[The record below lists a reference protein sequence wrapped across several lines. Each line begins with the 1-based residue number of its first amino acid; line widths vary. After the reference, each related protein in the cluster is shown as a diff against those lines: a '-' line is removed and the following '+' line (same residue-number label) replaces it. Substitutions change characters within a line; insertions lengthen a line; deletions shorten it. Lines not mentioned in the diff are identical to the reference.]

1 MIQAV
6 YLAQFLVQVASLILY
21 ASSPRTGLTF
31 PCAVLSILATAIFM
45 LGSHM
50 EHRRSIRPSTVLVL
64 YPVVTILFEIV
75 HIRTLW
81 SIEDLQRVAITT
93 SVMLGPKVALSI
105 LESWLKV
112 SLVLPECVSRNP
124 EQLEGPLGRAL
135 FSWLNQIFVLGFGTK
150 LAVQD
155 LFSMEPSM
163 CPPIEKNRLALL
175 WAQSRSLP
183 FVPGSEPLLNKQLY
197 RRYKDE
203 PQHIG
208 LSNH

>member
-1 MIQAV
+1 
-6 YLAQFLVQVASLILY
+6 
-21 ASSPRTGLTF
+21 
-31 PCAVLSILATAIFM
+31 
-45 LGSHM
+45 
-50 EHRRSIRPSTVLVL
+50 
-64 YPVVTILFEIV
+64 
-75 HIRTLW
+75 
-81 SIEDLQRVAITT
+81 
-93 SVMLGPKVALSI
+93 MLGPKVALSI

-197 RRYKDE
+197 RRYKDG